1 MALLRIYGILHS
13 ERVYLAPLMPG
24 IYNAKTD
31 VASCEFTDTH
41 EWILSPRILAELTRT
56 LGYQRKTLLERYIR
70 SLYRPI

>member
-1 MALLRIYGILHS
+1 MGFCIQKG
-13 ERVYLAPLMPG
+13 VYLAPLMPG

-31 VASCEFTDTH
+31 VTSCEFTDTH